1 VSTVNKDFGNAITDL
16 EEVYGQ
22 LYLYIRSTINS
33 FDWYI
38 KLDGESTIKGKQIH
52 DYVMDAIEYHLRNP
66 SKFDASRGDLMKYLQ
81 YSVIRNLMR
90 PDARGAEN
98 RKSRDLLAEQ
108 LRLEDDNETYVESIY
123 PLIENTLTDELDL
136 GSILAEME
144 KEVEGD
150 SELENIFLG
159 ICVYSMSR
167 EEIMDEFNLSDKDYL
182 NAYRRL
188 GTVRKRVQKK
198 FHMKKKE
205 S

>member
-1 VSTVNKDFGNAITDL
+1 
-16 EEVYGQ
+16 
-22 LYLYIRSTINS
+22 
-33 FDWYI
+33 
-38 KLDGESTIKGKQIH
+38 
-52 DYVMDAIEYHLRNP
+52 
-66 SKFDASRGDLMKYLQ
+66 
-81 YSVIRNLMR
+81 MR